1 MLYLHKNY
9 VLDEGRKTVA
19 VHIPIVEFEQMA
31 ALLENHGLAKFVDE
45 AGNNERPSGEA
56 AQRTG
61 FFPKTDIPQPKSD
74 FRETLR
80 RFRALA
86 DLSGLGDVDEI
97 FSNIRDKNPGRRI
110 AL

>member
-1 MLYLHKNY
+1 MLYLHKND
-9 VLDEGRKTVA
+9 VLDEDRRTVA
-19 VHIPIVEFEQMA
+19 VQLPIVEFEQMA
-31 ALLENHGLAKFVDE
+31 ALLKNHGLAKFVDG
-45 AGNNERPSGEA
+45 AGNDESASGEA

-61 FFPKTDIPQPKSD
+61 SFPKTDSTRPKSD
-74 FRETLR
+74 FREALR

-97 FSNIRDKNPGRRI
+97 FSNIRDKSPGRRI